1 MDKSFLFLISSSIN
15 HFNEEKFS
23 RNTNHE
29 RYLQTLET
37 IESIRNKVPNS
48 KICLFELSQT
58 PINNDY
64 RNEIINRVENFL
76 EFHNDADIITLYHNF
91 TIHPELFKYGKSLLE
106 LNGLVK
112 TLKFID
118 DEYSFSEFDRVFKIT
133 GRYLLNKHFNIDDY
147 KTQFLKDKYII
158 KHMKFSEYEP
168 TTNIHYHVFQNK
180 GSVVT
185 ALWSF
190 DISLFYDTIEVLEKS
205 FDYLQRM
212 LLYTPGNDIEHS
224 IYQFIDKNKLI
235 NCDRIGVLVRKGMEV
250 DDYDT

>member
-1 MDKSFLFLISSSIN
+1 MNNSYLFLISSSIN
-15 HFNEEKFS
+15 HFMEDKFS
-23 RNTNHE
+23 RNTKHE

-58 PINNDY
+58 PLDIEY
-64 RNEIINRVENFL
+64 KTELTNRVENFL
-76 EFHNDADIITLYHNF
+76 EFHNDSDIITLYNNF
-91 TIHPELFKYGKSLLE
+91 TNHPELFKYGKSLLE
-106 LNGLVK
+106 LNGLSK

-118 DEYSFSEFDRVFKIT
+118 DEYNHSQFNRIFKIT
-133 GRYLLNKHFNIDDY
+133 GRYLLNKNFNIEDY
-147 KTQFLKDKYII
+147 QTRFLKDKYVI
-158 KHMKFSEYEP
+158 KHLKFSEYEP
-168 TTNIHYHVFQNK
+168 TTNVHYHVFQNK

-190 DISLFYDTIEVLEKS
+190 DMSLFYETLDVLEKS

-224 IYQFIDKNKLI
+224 IYNFIDKSKLI
-235 NCDRIGVLVRKGMEV
+235 NCDVIGVSVRKGMDF